1 MIFHCLATTLI
12 GLDAKLIHIEVSA
25 SKGIPSE
32 TLVGLAD
39 SATKESKSRI
49 KSAILQ
55 SGFHYP
61 LLNYTINLAPA
72 HLKKNGAIL
81 DVAIALGLLA
91 ATKQFKIPEKSIF
104 LGELSLDGKLKSIS
118 SALAIVSSLQKQFPQ
133 YNLYL
138 PAENKHNLA
147 LLKQDYIHYFNSL
160 SDLVHKKPNTNP
172 IKQVNTNC
180 KKHPQ
185 ASYDFA
191 DLYGLES
198 IKQALLIAL
207 LGKHNCLLIGP
218 PGCGKSQLLKC
229 IASAINPLTVN
240 EQIDY
245 LRILSLNGQE
255 KTDQTC
261 FPPIRSPHHTIS
273 YAGMF
278 GGGRPIKAGEV
289 SLAHLGVLILDEI
302 AEFKRDILEG
312 LRQPLEDKHI
322 HISRVDQSL
331 CLPANCQVLASMNP
345 CPCGFYGSQDELC
358 SCSSYARSN
367 YIKRLSGPLLD
378 RFDMILDVAKLNF
391 KEDFIEKKYDTLDST
406 TFKNHLT
413 AAINTKRPNEAFQT
427 IMLNHQDIITKLLD
441 KKKLSFRS
449 LKHILRLATSIAQF
463 KKAPSVEKI
472 HLLEALQYRKSKLL
486 DIQTVCCWCFC
497 CWCCCC

>member
-1 MIFHCLATTLI
+1 MIFYSLATTLI

-25 SKGIPSE
+25 SKGMPTE

-81 DVAIALGLLA
+81 DIAIALGLLA
-91 ATKQFKIPEKSIF
+91 ATKQFSIPENSIF
-104 LGELSLDGKLKSIS
+104 LGELSLDGKLKGIS
-118 SALAIVSSLQKQFPQ
+118 SALAIVSSLQTQHPN
-133 YNLYL
+133 YTLYL
-138 PAENKHNLA
+138 PSENKANLA
-147 LLKQDYIHYFNSL
+147 LLKQEHIHYFDSL
-160 SDLVHKKPNTNP
+160 SDLVQKKPNTKP
-172 IKQVNTNC
+172 LEQAKTNA
-180 KKHPQ
+180 KKHPL
-185 ASYDFA
+185 AAYDFA

-198 IKQALLIAL
+198 IKHALLIAL
-207 LGKHNCLLIGP
+207 LGKHNCLLVGP

-229 IASAINPLTVN
+229 IASVLSPLAIKD
-240 EQIDY
+240 QINY
-245 LRILSLNGQE
+245 LRILSLNTQE
-255 KTDQTC
+255 STHQTG
-261 FPPIRSPHHTIS
+261 FPAIRSPHHTIS

-289 SLAHLGVLILDEI
+289 SLAHLGILILDEI

-345 CPCGFYGSQDELC
+345 CPCGFYGSLEELC
-358 SCSSYARSN
+358 SCSSLARTN

-378 RFDMILDVAKLNF
+378 RFDMIIDVAKLNF
-391 KEDFIEKKYDTLDST
+391 KADIIEKKHNTLDSA
-406 TFKNHLT
+406 TFKHRLLEASQTTRPQAPLQELLLT
-413 AAINTKRPNEAFQT
+413 
-427 IMLNHQDIITKLLD
+427 HQDIITKLLD
-441 KKKLSFRS
+441 QKKLSFRR
-449 LKHILRLATSIAQF
+449 LKHILRLATSIAQL
-463 KKAPSVEKI
+463 KGAPCVEKT

-486 DIQTVCCWCFC
+486 D
-497 CWCCCC
+497 